1 MPIGLQI
8 LLFSM
13 LWNSILQN
21 KDVEPIGENVEKM
34 IEKYKSKPD
43 ISKKIDE
50 MITNSP
56 TFNDLL
62 KPIREK
68 GDQILAELKS

>member
-1 MPIGLQI
+1 
-8 LLFSM
+8 M